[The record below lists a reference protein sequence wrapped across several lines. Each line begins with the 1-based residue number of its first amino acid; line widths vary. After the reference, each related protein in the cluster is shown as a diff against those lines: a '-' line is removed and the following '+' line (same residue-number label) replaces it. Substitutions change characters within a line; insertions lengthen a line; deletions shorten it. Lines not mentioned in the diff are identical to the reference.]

1 MYLVYPQRCT
11 HCTPKMYPTHPKDVP
26 NAPPRCTQCII
37 KMYPMYPQKNPTI
50 PPKKPYNQIC
60 KMQYVS
66 QKAIV
71 VVGFFLGDCRVF
83 FWGTLGTTHGCNWYN
98 SWVQLVQHRG
108 CNWYNIGV
116 QRGTTWVQPSGTTL
130 NIYWVHHMM

>member
-37 KMYPMYPQKNPTI
+37 KMYPMYPQKKPYN
-50 PPKKPYNQIC
+50 PPKKTLQPD
-60 KMQYVS
+60 MQN
-66 QKAIV
+66 AIRITKSYC
-71 VVGFFLGDCRVF
+71 GCRVFWGIVGF